1 MFTDRQNGAKGKDNQ
16 SPYCSERVRQLY
28 EVKKRRRDKNL
39 ANHFNGRNISA
50 SFNDAKLVV
59 L

>member
-1 MFTDRQNGAKGKDNQ
+1 MFTDRQNGAKGRDNQ

-39 ANHFNGRNISA
+39 ANHL
-50 SFNDAKLVV
+50 AKESIGIV
-59 L
+59 